1 MEKFSVKKPFTILV
15 AVIMVLALGF
25 VSVTR
30 MTTDLLPEVSMP
42 YIVVITPYP
51 GASPERVETEV
62 TAPMESK
69 LGTVSG
75 VENVSST
82 SAENYSLVQL
92 QFDEDADMNSA
103 MVKVSSAV
111 QQLEG
116 SLPSTAMT
124 PSIMEIGMDMMATMY
139 VSASYE
145 GKDIYELSEFVESTL
160 RPYLERQGGVSSVT
174 GTGLVEK
181 LVQIEL
187 NSAKIDAVN
196 TRILTQVNVTLA
208 EAQEKLD
215 AAEKQVRDGAAQ
227 LKAAQSS
234 FGEQVSGT
242 VFSQLY
248 AEVSKATD
256 NIRAQAEELLES
268 VDYLIEVVND
278 PEMKI
283 VLAEVRVSLQQVIDR
298 VSATGVRTIDD
309 LINIVTDL
317 RVVTEKLTAALQNLQ
332 AKVEQE
338 KELAGAE
345 APAGEEGSSGESLV
359 DLLRIEQA
367 LNSAYNTLS
376 RVYEAMDSVPALMT
390 RMEEAYA
397 TLTQG
402 QLDAILQFAAI
413 QNQLTDAEAQLTAA
427 RQQYEEAKASALASA
442 NVGTLLDIETLSKL
456 VYAQNFSMPAGYIE
470 DADGD
475 SWLLKVGEEYESVEE
490 MSGALLTS
498 VEGVGD
504 IYLSDVADV
513 AVIDNANDSYARLN
527 GERAVLLSIFKG
539 STASTN
545 EVSASCLAAFE
556 ELEEKYEG
564 LHIITLMNQGS
575 YIGMIAQSV
584 LSSMAVGAA
593 LAIVVLALFLKDVKP
608 TLVVSISI
616 PLSVLFAVV
625 LMYFTGITLNM
636 MSLAGL
642 SLGIGMLVDNS
653 IVVIENIYRLRSR
666 GVPAPRAAVQGAK
679 QVEGAI
685 IASTLTTVCVFMPI
699 VFAKNLTRELLMP
712 MGLCIGYCLIASLIV
727 ALTVAPAAASTVLRN
742 AQAKPLP
749 WFDRVQERYARSLD
763 WCLQHKAAPLA
774 VTVALLAFCGWRL
787 LSMGIVMLPDINSSE
802 IQMTLTVP
810 EDLTQEQA
818 YAMAGEVMEA
828 AMSVD
833 GVAEVGVMNGGG
845 ANNIVANAASSLGIS
860 LTGSNYGYYTYY
872 VKPKDETASNKAV
885 QQICEDIRAAA
896 AGIEGELTVTAGGL
910 TEMVNMLGNGLKVNI
925 YGSDLD
931 TLEALS
937 QEMVELINGTE
948 GFANASNGLGES
960 DLTIELHID
969 KDKAAAAGL
978 TVAQIYMEIA
988 SRLTTSKTSTSVSI
1002 NGTTMDVVVVDV
1014 TDPLTVENLMDVP
1027 FTTSTLSAS
1036 GAAVQGEHTLREFA
1050 SYEYGASAN
1059 AVKRYNQTRYIS
1071 VTADTEE
1078 GYNTTVQS
1086 RVLKARIEQFEE
1098 EGRLP
1103 DGYSISL
1110 GGETSSVNDMVE
1122 QVVEMLA
1129 LGLLFIYLI
1138 MVAQFQSLLSP
1149 FIVLFTIPLAFTG
1162 GMVGLLLAGQQ
1173 LSLMSLMGFVV
1184 LMGTV
1189 VNNGIVFVDYANQL
1203 RLGGMERRAALIAT
1217 GKTRMRA
1224 ILMTAM
1230 TTILAMVQ
1238 MSFADD
1244 MAGQLMRGMAIV
1256 IIGGMTYATF
1266 MTLYIVPVM
1275 YDILFKRPPLQ
1286 IDVGGDELDDV
1297 PDDAAEFLAE
1307 SRKEAADSRPVC
1319 GSGVG

>member
-25 VSVTR
+25 VSITR

-42 YIVVITPYP
+42 YILVITPYP

-62 TAPMESK
+62 TSVIENK

-139 VSASYE
+139 VAASYE
-145 GKDIYELSEFVESTL
+145 EMDIYELTEFVDSTL
-160 RPYLERQGGVSSVT
+160 RPYLERQSGVSSVS

-181 LVQIEL
+181 MVQIEL
-187 NSAKIDAVN
+187 NKDKIEEVN
-196 TRILTQVNVTLA
+196 ARILAQVNVTLA
-208 EAQEKLD
+208 DAQAQLD
-215 AAEKQVRDGAAQ
+215 AAEAQVKDGSAQ
-227 LKAAQSS
+227 LKSAQAS

-248 AEVSKATD
+248 TEVSKATE
-256 NIRAQAEELLES
+256 NIRAQAQELLDS

-278 PEMKI
+278 PEVKA
-283 VLAEVRVSLQQVIDR
+283 VLAEVRVSLQQIIDQ

-309 LINIVTDL
+309 LIDIVTEL
-317 RVVTEKLTAALQNLQ
+317 RVVTEKLTVALQNLQ
-332 AKVEQE
+332 TRIEQE
-338 KELAGAE
+338 KGA
-345 APAGEEGSSGESLV
+345 AAGEAADETGEGESVV
-359 DLLRIEQA
+359 DLLRIEEA
-367 LNSAYNTLS
+367 LNSAYNTLHK
-376 RVYEAMDSVPALMT
+376 VYEAMDAVPELMDK
-390 RMEEAYA
+390 MEKAYA
-397 TLTQG
+397 DLTQG

-442 NVGTLLDIETLSKL
+442 NVGALLDIETLSKL

-470 DADGD
+470 DQTGG

-490 MSGALLTS
+490 MAGALLTS

-513 AVIDNANDSYARLN
+513 AVIDNASESYARLN

-545 EVSASCLAAFE
+545 EVSDSCLRAFE
-556 ELEEKYEG
+556 ELEEKYPG

-608 TLVVSISI
+608 TLVVGISI

-666 GVPAPRAAVQGAK
+666 GVPAARAAVQGAR

-685 IASTLTTVCVFMPI
+685 ISSTLTTVCVFLPI

-712 MGLCIGYCLIASLIV
+712 MGLCIGYCLIASLLV

-749 WFDRVQERYARSLD
+749 WFDRVQEAYGRSLE
-763 WCLQHKAAPLA
+763 WCLKNKAAPLA
-774 VTVALLAFCGWRL
+774 AAVALLVFCGWRL
-787 LSMGIVMLPDINSSE
+787 VSMGIVMLPDINSSE
-802 IQMTLTVP
+802 IQMTLSAP
-810 EDLTQEQA
+810 EEMTREQA
-818 YAMAGEVMEA
+818 YALAGEVMEA
-828 AMSVD
+828 AMSVE
-833 GVAEVGVMNGGG
+833 GVGEVGVMNGGG
-845 ANNIVANAASSLGIS
+845 ANNIVANAAGALGIS

-872 VKPKDETASNKAV
+872 VKPSDEKASNSEV
-885 QQICEDIRAAA
+885 QRICEEIRAAT
-896 AGIEGELTVTAGGL
+896 AGIDGELNVMAGGL
-910 TEMVNMLGNGLKVNI
+910 TEMVNLLGSGLTVNI

-937 QEMVELINGTE
+937 QEIIELVNDTE
-948 GFANASNGLGES
+948 GFTGADNGLGEG
-960 DLTIELHID
+960 DPTIELHID

-988 SRLTTSKTSTSVSI
+988 SRLTTSTTSTSVSI
-1002 NGTTMDVVVVDV
+1002 NGTTMDVVVEDV
-1014 TDPLTVENLMDVP
+1014 TDPLTVENLMDVS
-1027 FTTSTLSAS
+1027 FTTSTLSAD
-1036 GAAVQGEHTLREFA
+1036 GTTVQGEHTLREFA
-1050 SYEYGASAN
+1050 DYSYGTSAN

-1071 VTADTEE
+1071 VTAQTEE

-1086 RVLKARIEQFEE
+1086 RVVQQRIDQFEA

-1110 GGETSSVNDMVE
+1110 GGETSSVNDMTE
-1122 QVVEMLA
+1122 QIVQMLA

-1162 GMVGLLLAGQQ
+1162 GMVGLLLTGQQ

-1203 RLGGMERRAALIAT
+1203 RLGGMERRAALVAT
-1217 GKTRMRA
+1217 GKTRMRP

-1256 IIGGMTYATF
+1256 IIGGMTYATL

-1275 YDILFKRPPLQ
+1275 YDILFKRKPLE
-1286 IDVGGDELDDV
+1286 IDVGSDDLDDV

-1307 SRKEAADSRPVC
+1307 SRKRAEEQERPAC
-1319 GSGVG
+1319 GAGAQ

>member
-25 VSVTR
+25 VSITR
-30 MTTDLLPEVSMP
+30 MTTDLLPAVSMP

-62 TAPMESK
+62 TAMMENK
-69 LGTVSG
+69 LGVVSG
-75 VENVSST
+75 VESVTST

-92 QFDEDADMNSA
+92 RFDENADMNGA

-139 VSASYE
+139 VSASYD
-145 GKDIYELSEFVESTL
+145 GKDIYELSEFVENTL
-160 RPYLERQGGVSSVT
+160 TPYLERQGGVSSVN

-187 NSAKIDAVN
+187 NQQKIEKVN
-196 TRILTQVNVTLA
+196 ERILAQVNVALGDAQAQLDDA
-208 EAQEKLD
+208 ER
-215 AAEKQVRDGAAQ
+215 QVSDGSVQ
-227 LKAAQSS
+227 LKAAQAS
-234 FGEQVSGT
+234 FGAQVSDT
-242 VFSQLY
+242 IFSQLY
-248 AEVSKATD
+248 AEVSKATE
-256 NIRAQAEELLES
+256 NIRAQAQELLDS

-278 PEMKI
+278 PEVKA
-283 VLAEVRVSLQQVIDR
+283 VLAEVRVSLQQVIDQ
-298 VSATGVRTIDD
+298 VSRTGVRTIDD
-309 LINIVTDL
+309 LIDIVTEL
-317 RVVTEKLTAALQNLQ
+317 RIVTEKLTVALQNLQ
-332 AKVEQE
+332 TRIEQE
-338 KELAGAE
+338 KGAAE
-345 APAGEEGSSGESLV
+345 SASKEGESESVV

-367 LNSAYNTLS
+367 LNSAYGTLQ
-376 RVYEAMDSVPALMT
+376 RVYEAMDAVPELMDK
-390 RMEEAYA
+390 MEKAYA
-397 TLTQG
+397 GLTQG

-413 QNQLTDAEAQLTAA
+413 QNQLTDAEVQLEAA
-427 RQQYEEAKASALASA
+427 RKQYEEARATALASA
-442 NVGTLLDIETLSKL
+442 NVGALLDIETLSKL

-470 DADGD
+470 DADGE

-490 MSGALLTS
+490 MAGALLTS

-513 AVIDNANDSYARLN
+513 AVIDNAADSYAQMN

-545 EVSASCLAAFE
+545 EVSDSCLAAFA
-556 ELEEKYEG
+556 ELEEKYPG
-564 LHIITLMNQGS
+564 LHIVTLMNQGS
-575 YIGMIAQSV
+575 YIGMIARSV

-593 LAIVVLALFLKDVKP
+593 LAIIVLALFLKDVKP
-608 TLVVSISI
+608 TLVVGISI
-616 PLSVLFAVV
+616 PLSVLFAIV

-666 GVPAPRAAVQGAK
+666 GVPAARAAVQGAR

-712 MGLCIGYCLIASLIV
+712 MGLCIGYCLIASLVV

-749 WFDRVQERYARSLD
+749 WFERVQAAYARSLE
-763 WCLQHKAAPLA
+763 WCLQNKKAPLA
-774 VTVALLAFCGWRL
+774 VTVALLVFCGWRL
-787 LSMGIVMLPDINSSE
+787 ISMGIVMLPEINSAE

-810 EDLTQEQA
+810 EELTRDEA
-818 YAMAGEVMEA
+818 YTLAGEVMEA
-828 AMSVD
+828 AMAVD
-833 GVAEVGVMNGGG
+833 GVGEVGVMNGGG
-845 ANNIVANAASSLGIS
+845 ANNIVANAASTLGIS
-860 LTGSNYGYYTYY
+860 LTGSDYGYYTYY
-872 VKPKDETASNKAV
+872 VKPADDKASNRTV
-885 QQICEDIRAAA
+885 QRICEQIRAAA
-896 AGIEGELTVTAGGL
+896 DGLAGELNVTAGGL
-910 TEMVNMLGNGLKVNI
+910 TEMVNMLGSGLTINI
-925 YGSDLD
+925 YGSDLE

-937 QEMVELINGTE
+937 REIIDLVNGTE
-948 GFANASNGLGES
+948 GFTNADNGLGEG
-960 DLTIELHID
+960 DPTIELHID

-988 SRLTTSKTSTSVSI
+988 ARLTTSTTSTSVRI
-1002 NGTTMDVVVVDV
+1002 NGTNMDVVVEDV
-1014 TDPLTVENLMDVP
+1014 TDPLTVENLLDVA
-1027 FTTSTLSAS
+1027 FTSTTLNADGTTS
-1036 GAAVQGEHTLREFA
+1036 QGEHTLWEFA
-1050 SYEYGASAN
+1050 TYGYGTSAN

-1071 VTADTEE
+1071 VTAETEA

-1086 RVLKARIEQFEE
+1086 RVVQQRIDQFEA

-1103 DGYSISL
+1103 DGYSIAL

-1122 QVVEMLA
+1122 QIVEMLA

-1162 GMVGLLLAGQQ
+1162 GMVGLLLTGQQ

-1203 RLGGMERRAALIAT
+1203 RLGGMERRAALVAT

-1266 MTLYIVPVM
+1266 MTLYIVPIM
-1275 YDILFKRPPLQ
+1275 YDLLFKRPPLQ
-1286 IDVGGDELDDV
+1286 IDVGGDDLDDV
-1297 PDDAAEFLAE
+1297 PDDAAEYLSAQG
-1307 SRKEAADSRPVC
+1307 AAPEQPAC
-1319 GSGVG
+1319 CAGGQ

>member
-25 VSVTR
+25 VSIAR
-30 MTTDLLPEVSMP
+30 MTTDLLPAVSMP

-51 GASPERVETEV
+51 GASPERVENEVTEV
-62 TAPMESK
+62 IESK
-69 LGTVSG
+69 LGVVTG
-75 VENVSST
+75 VESVTST

-92 QFDEDADMNSA
+92 QFDEDADMNSS

-145 GKDIYELSEFVESTL
+145 GKDIYELSEFVENTL
-160 RPYLERQGGVSSVT
+160 RPYLERQGGVSSVN

-187 NSAKIDAVN
+187 NRDKIEAMN
-196 TRILTQVNVTLA
+196 ERILAQVNVALGD
-208 EAQEKLD
+208 AQAQLD
-215 AAEKQVRDGAAQ
+215 AAEAQVQSGSAQ
-227 LKAAQSS
+227 LKEAQAS
-234 FGEQVSGT
+234 FGTQVSGT
-242 VFSQLY
+242 IFSQLY
-248 AEVSKATD
+248 EEVSKATD
-256 NIRAQAEELLES
+256 NIRAQAQELLDS

-278 PEMKI
+278 PEVKA
-283 VLAEVRVSLQQVIDR
+283 VLAEVRVSLQQVIDQ
-298 VSATGVRTIDD
+298 VSRTGVRTIDD
-309 LINIVTDL
+309 LINIVTEL
-317 RVVTEKLTAALQNLQ
+317 RVVTEKLTVALQNLQ
-332 AKVEQE
+332 ARIERE
-338 KELAGAE
+338 KAAAGGTATEEAE
-345 APAGEEGSSGESLV
+345 AAPVEESVV

-367 LNSAYNTLS
+367 LNSAYDTLYK
-376 RVYEAMDSVPALMT
+376 VYEAMDSVPELMD
-390 RMEEAYA
+390 RMEKAYA
-397 TLTQG
+397 SLTQG

-413 QNQLTDAEAQLTAA
+413 QNQLTDAEVQLAAA
-427 RQQYEEAKASALASA
+427 REQYEEARATALASA
-442 NVGTLLDIETLSKL
+442 NVGALLDIETLSKL
-456 VYAQNFSMPAGYIE
+456 VYAQNFSMPAGYVE
-470 DADGD
+470 DASGE

-490 MSGALLTS
+490 MAGALLTS

-513 AVIDNANDSYARLN
+513 AVIDNAEESYARMN

-545 EVSASCLAAFE
+545 EVSESCLNAFD
-556 ELEEKYEG
+556 ELEEKYPG
-564 LHIITLMNQGS
+564 LHIVTLMNQGS
-575 YIGMIAQSV
+575 YIGMIARSV

-608 TLVVSISI
+608 TLVVGISI

-625 LMYFTGITLNM
+625 LMYFTGITMNM

-666 GVPAPRAAVQGAK
+666 GVPAARAAVQGAR
-679 QVEGAI
+679 QVESAI

-712 MGLCIGYCLIASLIV
+712 MGLCIGYCLIASLLV

-742 AQAKPLP
+742 AQARPLP
-749 WFDRVQERYARSLD
+749 WFDKVQAAYGRSLE
-763 WCLQHKAAPLA
+763 WCLQNKTAPLA
-774 VTVALLAFCGWRL
+774 VTVALLVLCCWRL
-787 LSMGIVMLPDINSSE
+787 ISMGIVILPQINSAE
-802 IQMTLTVP
+802 IQITLSVP
-810 EDLTQEQA
+810 EQLDRGEA
-818 YAMAGEVMEA
+818 YALAGEVMEA
-828 AMSVD
+828 VMSVD
-833 GVAEVGVMNGGG
+833 GVGEVGVMNGGG

-860 LTGSNYGYYTYY
+860 LTGADYGYYTYY
-872 VKPKDETASNKAV
+872 VKPADEKASNRTV
-885 QQICEDIRAAA
+885 QRICEEIRAAT
-896 AGIEGELTVTAGGL
+896 AGLDGELDVTAGGL
-910 TEMVNMLGNGLKVNI
+910 TEMVNLLGSGLTVNI

-937 QEMVELINGTE
+937 QEVIELVNGTE
-948 GFANASNGLGES
+948 GFANATNGLGEG
-960 DLTIELHID
+960 DPTIELHID

-988 SRLTTSKTSTSVSI
+988 SRLTTSTTSTSVSI
-1002 NGTTMDVVVVDV
+1002 NGATMDVVVVDV
-1014 TDPLTVENLMDVP
+1014 TDPLTVENLLDLS
-1027 FTTSTLSAS
+1027 FTTQTLSAD
-1036 GAAVQGEHTLREFA
+1036 GTTVQGEHTLREFA
-1050 SYEYGASAN
+1050 SYGYGTSAG

-1071 VTADTEE
+1071 VTAETQP

-1086 RVLKARIEQFEE
+1086 RVVHQRLDAFEA

-1103 DGYSISL
+1103 EGYSFSL

-1122 QVVEMLA
+1122 QIVEMLA

-1162 GMVGLLLAGQQ
+1162 GMIGLLLTGQQ

-1203 RLGGMERRAALIAT
+1203 RLGGMERRAALVAT
-1217 GKTRMRA
+1217 GKTRMRP

-1256 IIGGMTYATF
+1256 IIGGMTYATL
-1266 MTLYIVPVM
+1266 MTLYIVPIM
-1275 YDILFKRPPLQ
+1275 YDILFKRKPLQ
-1286 IDVGGDELDDV
+1286 IDVGGDGLDDV
-1297 PDDAAEFLAE
+1297 PDDAAEYLAAQG
-1307 SRKEAADSRPVC
+1307 AAPERPASCV
-1319 GSGVG
+1319 GSQ

>member
-25 VSVTR
+25 VSITR
-30 MTTDLLPEVSMP
+30 MTTDLLPTVSMP

-62 TAPMESK
+62 TAVMENK
-69 LGTVSG
+69 LGVVSG
-75 VENVSST
+75 VESVTST

-92 QFDEDADMNSA
+92 RFDESADMNSA

-139 VSASYE
+139 VSASYD
-145 GKDIYELSEFVESTL
+145 GKDIYELSEFVENTL
-160 RPYLERQGGVSSVT
+160 TPYLERQGGVSSVN

-187 NSAKIDAVN
+187 NQQKIERVN
-196 TRILTQVNVTLA
+196 ERILAQVNVALGDAQAQLDDA
-208 EAQEKLD
+208 ER
-215 AAEKQVRDGAAQ
+215 QVADGSAQ
-227 LKAAQSS
+227 LKAAQAS
-234 FGEQVSGT
+234 FGEQVSDT

-248 AEVSKATD
+248 TEVSKATE
-256 NIRAQAEELLES
+256 NIRAQAQELLDS

-278 PEMKI
+278 PEVKA
-283 VLAEVRVSLQQVIDR
+283 VLAEVRVSLQQVIDQ
-298 VSATGVRTIDD
+298 VSRTGVRTIDD
-309 LINIVTDL
+309 LIDIVTEL
-317 RVVTEKLTAALQNLQ
+317 RVVTEKLTVALQNLQ
-332 AKVEQE
+332 TRIEQE
-338 KELAGAE
+338 KGAAE
-345 APAGEEGSSGESLV
+345 SASKEGESESVV

-367 LNSAYNTLS
+367 LNSAYGTLQ
-376 RVYEAMDSVPALMT
+376 RVYEAMDAVPELMDK
-390 RMEEAYA
+390 MEKAYA
-397 TLTQG
+397 NLTQG

-413 QNQLTDAEAQLTAA
+413 QNQLTDAEAQLEAA
-427 RQQYEEAKASALASA
+427 RTQYEEAKATALASA
-442 NVGTLLDIETLSKL
+442 NVGTLLDIETLSQL

-470 DADGD
+470 DADGE

-490 MSGALLTS
+490 MAGALLTS

-513 AVIDNANDSYARLN
+513 AVIDNAADSYARMN

-545 EVSASCLAAFE
+545 EVSDSCLAAFA
-556 ELEEKYEG
+556 ELEEKYPG
-564 LHIITLMNQGS
+564 LHIVTLMNQGS

-593 LAIVVLALFLKDVKP
+593 LAIIVLALFLRDIKP
-608 TLVVSISI
+608 TLVVSVSI

-625 LMYFTGITLNM
+625 LMYFTGITMNM

-666 GVPAPRAAVQGAK
+666 GVPAARAAVQGAR

-727 ALTVAPAAASTVLRN
+727 ALTVAPAAASTILRN
-742 AQAKPLP
+742 AKAKPLP
-749 WFDRVQERYARSLD
+749 WFERVQAVYARSLE
-763 WCLQHKAAPLA
+763 WCLEHKKVPLT
-774 VTVALLAFCGWRL
+774 VTVALLVFCGWRL
-787 LSMGIVMLPDINSSE
+787 ISMGIVMLPEINSSE

-810 EDLTQEQA
+810 EELTRDEA
-818 YAMAGEVMEA
+818 YALAGEVMEA
-828 AMSVD
+828 AMEVD
-833 GVAEVGVMNGGG
+833 GVGEVGVMNGGG
-845 ANNIVANAASSLGIS
+845 ANNIVANAASTLGIS
-860 LTGSNYGYYTYY
+860 LTGSDYGYYTYY
-872 VKPKDETASNKAV
+872 VKPADEKASNRTV
-885 QQICEDIRAAA
+885 QRICEQIRAATDGLA
-896 AGIEGELTVTAGGL
+896 GELNVTAGGL
-910 TEMVNMLGNGLKVNI
+910 TEMVNMLGSGLTVNI

-937 QEMVELINGTE
+937 QDIMEIVNGTE
-948 GFANASNGLGES
+948 GFVNADNGLGEG
-960 DLTIELHID
+960 DPTIELHID

-988 SRLTTSKTSTSVSI
+988 SRLTTSTTSTSVRI
-1002 NGTTMDVVVVDV
+1002 NGTNMDVVVEDV
-1014 TDPLTVENLMDVP
+1014 TDPLTAENLLDLT
-1027 FTTSTLSAS
+1027 FTSTTLNADGTTS
-1036 GAAVQGEHTLREFA
+1036 QGEHTLREFA
-1050 SYEYGASAN
+1050 TYGYGTSAN
-1059 AVKRYNQTRYIS
+1059 AVQRYNQTRYIS
-1071 VTADTEE
+1071 VTAETEA

-1086 RVLKARIEQFEE
+1086 RVVQQRIDQFEA

-1103 DGYSISL
+1103 DGYSISM
-1110 GGETSSVNDMVE
+1110 GGESSSVNDMVE
-1122 QVVEMLA
+1122 QIVQMLA

-1162 GMVGLLLAGQQ
+1162 GMVGLLLTGQQ

-1203 RLGGMERRAALIAT
+1203 RLGGMERRAALVAT

-1266 MTLYIVPVM
+1266 MTLYIVPIM
-1275 YDILFKRPPLQ
+1275 YDLLFKRPPLQ
-1286 IDVGGDELDDV
+1286 IDVGGDDLDDV

-1307 SRKEAADSRPVC
+1307 IEKKPATV
-1319 GSGVG
+1319 